1 MASDLHP
8 GLRLAGPRE
17 PAQPLSRESQ
27 APSSSSVP
35 PALSV
40 FLFPPCGPS
49 RLLLLVSRRLINS

>member
-8 GLRLAGPRE
+8 DPRLVGPQE
-17 PAQPLSRESQ
+17 PARPLSRESQ

-40 FLFPPCGPS
+40 FLSPLSGPS
-49 RLLLLVSRRLINS
+49 RLPFLVRRRLINS